1 MAADPKQR
9 SREAAEGDGS
19 PAVWDRIEGFHRTM
33 AGLLRELDTATD
45 PARIR
50 EVVDTL
56 DRSLPAHFEDEV
68 GPGGLFED
76 LGSRRPASEPIL
88 EHLRKDHGEIL
99 GMVSALNRRL
109 QELDPA
115 DPRIQQGRRAVLEK
129 IRSHERIENRR
140 VRDTY
145 MVDEGGLG

>member
-1 MAADPKQR
+1 MAADPKDR
-9 SREAAEGDGS
+9 PRDASEGDGS
-19 PAVWDRIEGFHRTM
+19 QAVWGRIEDFHRM
-33 AGLLRELDTATD
+33 MVGLLKELDTATD

-56 DRSLPAHFEDEV
+56 DRSLPGHFADEV

-99 GMVSALNRRL
+99 EMVSALNRRL

-115 DPRIQQGRRAVLEK
+115 DPRIQQGRRAFLEK
-129 IRSHERIENRR
+129 IRSHEQIENRL

-145 MVDEGGLG
+145 MLDEGGLG